1 MQQTVARGNQ
11 AGQASFPSLQ
21 VYVGLADWAGGAQIG
36 QIDVNREQK
45 PRSADLSGDIVAG
58 SPIPGEGEAKPETG
72 PETGNDGGV
81 EGGMDEAPPWAAPLR
96 DMYQQ
101 VVEEPLPDF
110 LSDLLSRLDRDAE

>member
-1 MQQTVARGNQ
+1 M
-11 AGQASFPSLQ
+11 
-21 VYVGLADWAGGAQIG
+21 
-36 QIDVNREQK
+36 NREQK

-58 SPIPGEGEAKPETG
+58 SPVPGEMGAKPEAG
-72 PETGNDGGV
+72 HETGDT
-81 EGGMDEAPPWAAPLR
+81 ERKDGGMDEAPPWAAPLR